1 MSILYLFL
9 GIIIGTVI
17 GFFIANSRQN
27 KIMADIISQR
37 DVLRAQLENCQLQYQ
52 QNLANSEKRLQELRE
67 DQAQQLEQ
75 LQKQYRE
82 ALEQQNKLVNE
93 QIRTA
98 SEQIHNA
105 SEQILKQRAEELS
118 VNNNKQLAEIL
129 NPLHENIKQMKEAV
143 EKNDHDQSM
152 SMERLDASIKAN
164 LKQAQEVGE
173 RADKLAQ
180 ALTSEN
186 KTQGNFGELRLRQ
199 ILESMGLEEGTQ
211 FEEQYTMKDVYG
223 KPVKSTDN
231 GQKLIPDVILHFPD
245 GRDVIIDS
253 KMSFKAFEDYYNAE
267 TDAQQQDA
275 LKRHITSIR
284 THVSELAKKQYSNY
298 ITDGHQKLDF
308 VFMYVFSESA
318 LHLALTNDPSLWKWA
333 YDQGVIISGSQ
344 NLYMMLRV
352 LEMTWKQV
360 RQVENQQRIMN
371 AANLIIDRVQSFYER
386 LKNVEILFNKTSEA
400 FDKLNTLA
408 NNGGPSI
415 ETAASKLLKYG
426 AQENPKRKYKLQS
439 SKDSATAENLIDN
452 EKDKDETE
460 F

>member
-1 MSILYLFL
+1 MSILYLLL
-9 GIIIGTVI
+9 GIVIGTVI
-17 GFFIANSRQN
+17 GFFIAYSRQG
-27 KIMADIISQR
+27 KITADITTQR
-37 DVLRAQLENCQLQYQ
+37 DVLQTRLDGFQQQYR
-52 QNLANSEKRLQELRE
+52 QNMDKAEKQMQELKK
-67 DQAQQLEQ
+67 DQVQQLEQ
-75 LQKQYRE
+75 LREQYHE
-82 ALEQQNKLVNE
+82 SLEQQNKLVQE

-98 SEQIHNA
+98 SEQIHHV
-105 SEQILKQRAEELS
+105 SEQILKQRSEELS
-118 VNNNKQLAEIL
+118 ANNSRQLAEIL
-129 NPLHENIKQMKEAV
+129 NPLHDNIKQMKEAV

-199 ILESMGLEEGTQ
+199 ILENMGLEEGTQ
-211 FEEQYTMKDVYG
+211 FEEQYTMKDAYG
-223 KPVKSTDN
+223 KPVKNTEN

-267 TDAQQQDA
+267 NEEQQQNA

-284 THVSELAKKQYSNY
+284 THVSELARKQYSNY
-298 ITDGHQKLDF
+298 IQEGHQKLDF

-318 LHLALTNDPSLWKWA
+318 LHLALTNDPELWKWA
-333 YDQGVIISGSQ
+333 YDQGVVISGSQ

-360 RQVENQQRIMN
+360 RQVENQQRIMD
-371 AANLIIDRVQSFYER
+371 AANLIVDRVQSFYER
-386 LKNVEILFNKTSEA
+386 LKNVEIQFNKTNEA

-415 ETAASKLLKYG
+415 ETAASRLLKYG
-426 AQENPKRKYKLQS
+426 AQENPKRKYKLQTA
-439 SKDSATAENLIDN
+439 KDPAIIDN
-452 EKDKDETE
+452 VIDHTDKKKT
-460 F
+460 